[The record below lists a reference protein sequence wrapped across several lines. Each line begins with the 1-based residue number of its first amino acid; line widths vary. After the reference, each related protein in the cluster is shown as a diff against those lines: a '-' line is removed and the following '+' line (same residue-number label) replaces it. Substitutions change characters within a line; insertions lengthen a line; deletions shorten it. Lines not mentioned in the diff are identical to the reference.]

1 MPNEALQ
8 TFVQQLQDSDAYRRD
23 TRVRT
28 IINEGIQRISAL
40 SEDSNGAELRRE
52 IRGLQSRIA
61 PLLRQSNS
69 RPERRG
75 GVSIEEAKAIL
86 GDDHF
91 FGLESLDGIALAP
104 ADIPPIPFS
113 AADLERAKELGS
125 SLRLR
130 SDKAPDNANLTMQK
144 MHEMLQPEFDQAG
157 NGQILYDTDWYENEA
172 FFTNAVPEVSWALTS
187 NEVIPDSEDKDYLE
201 QTELIAQYL
210 QGTVYAGSQLPQ
222 EYAEAIEELNTQKDE
237 IRSLIE
243 ADEWQQAAERLEA
256 LKLNKLTRR
265 TPTEV
270 LYDMLVTFKKNG
282 QRHLEDCYDWTGT
295 RDSDGYLVIVGG
307 FGSEGV
313 HVAYDDPDYSSD
325 YLGVV
330 LSRKF

>member
-1 MPNEALQ
+1 M
-8 TFVQQLQDSDAYRRD
+8 QQLQDSDAYCRD

-28 IINEGIQRISAL
+28 IIDEGIQRISAL
-40 SEDSNGAELRRE
+40 SEESSGAELRRE

-61 PLLRQSNS
+61 PLLRQTNS
-69 RPERRG
+69 RPERHG

-91 FGLESLDGIALAP
+91 FGSESLDGIALAP
-104 ADIPPIPFS
+104 ADIPSVPFS
-113 AADLERAKELGS
+113 AADLERAKELGH

-130 SDKAPDNANLTMQK
+130 VDKAPDNSNLTMQK

-172 FFTNAVPEVSWALTS
+172 FFTDAVPEVSWALTS

-201 QTELIAQYL
+201 QTELIAAYL
-210 QGTVYAGSQLPQ
+210 EETVYAGSQLPE
-222 EYAEAIEELNTQKDE
+222 EYAEAIEEMNTQKDE

-256 LKLNKLTRR
+256 LKLNKFTRR

-282 QRHLEDCYDWTGT
+282 QRYLEDRYDWTGV
-295 RDSDGYLVIVGG
+295 RDSGGSLVDVGV
-307 FGSEGV
+307 FDSEGV
-313 HVAYDDPDYSSD
+313 SVSGGDPDDSNVD
-325 YLGVV
+325 LGVV